1 MKKNR
6 VAFAGFEHSHMTGIY
21 KEIAES
27 SLFEI
32 AGAWEA
38 DEKARSAAAEKG
50 IEFTHGD
57 YESLLNDG
65 NADTVAV
72 GAHYGAR
79 GKLIIKALEAGKNII
94 SDKPLCTSLEEL
106 EAIERLSKEKGLT
119 VCVLLSLR
127 QSPNILGAV
136 TAIKNGVIGK
146 VNNIIFEGE
155 HPLLYGKRPEWY
167 FEDGKHG
174 GVINDIAVHG
184 IDLVRLITG
193 SDIKE
198 VNAARE
204 WNFYADEKPC
214 FKDSAQ
220 FMLTL
225 ESGAGVIADVSY
237 SAPNAHGYTHPSY
250 WHFRAFGSLGMLDF
264 GENIGSITFYP
275 KNGESATIS
284 PVQPEKT
291 MLEEF
296 FSAVSGETDGRKY
309 TRDMLESAR
318 QTLIIQNS
326 AEAAK

>member
-6 VAFAGFEHSHMTGIY
+6 VAFAGFEHSHIIGIY

-27 SLFEI
+27 NLFEI
-32 AGAWEA
+32 AGAWEP
-38 DEKARSAAAEKG
+38 DEKARNIAAEKG

-57 YESLLNDG
+57 YESLLNNG
-65 NADTVAV
+65 NADTVAI
-72 GAHYGAR
+72 GANYGTR

-94 SDKPLCTSLEEL
+94 SDKPLCTSLAEL
-106 EAIERLSKEKGLT
+106 EKIERLSKEKGLT
-119 VCVLLSLR
+119 VCVLFSLR
-127 QSPNILGAV
+127 QSPDILGAV

-146 VNNIIFEGE
+146 INNIIFEGE

-184 IDLVRLITG
+184 IDLVRLMTG
-193 SDIKE
+193 SKIKE

-225 ESGAGVIADVSY
+225 ESGTGVIADVSY

-250 WHFRAFGSLGMLDF
+250 WHFRVFGSLGMLDF
-264 GENIGSITFYP
+264 GENTGSVTFYP
-275 KNGESATIS
+275 KDGEVITLP

-291 MLEEF
+291 ILEEF
-296 FSAVSGETDGRKY
+296 SSAVSGEIDSAEY
-309 TRDMLESAR
+309 THGMLEATR
-318 QTLIIQNS
+318 QTLIIQTS
-326 AEAAK
+326 AEVSE